1 MHAAKHVTNKKSGN
15 MTQLHDKYLHTSLY
29 TKKASNLS
37 KQADFVDI
45 HMNKTTK
52 MDMFECT
59 YYSIYCAFHITSEDD
74 CSLIMFVQADYELL
88 LLNKESSDYWC
99 QNTNRCPQEIV
110 EEIRTNNIF

>member
-1 MHAAKHVTNKKSGN
+1 MLIAAMAMHVTNKNYGN
-15 MTQLHDKYLHTSLY
+15 MTQLHDKYLLTSLY

-45 HMNKTTK
+45 HMNKTMDI

-74 CSLIMFVQADYELL
+74 CSLKLCLSKQIMNCYF
-88 LLNKESSDYWC
+88 
-99 QNTNRCPQEIV
+99 
-110 EEIRTNNIF
+110 